1 MEYPDNFH
9 YTTDGY
15 QKAREYLK
23 TIGEFELIATAGLS
37 TDGYSLVHEANSIW
51 RKEQY
56 KNNNHMSEKSI
67 GEQRVRTEFNVAEGA
82 IKDFVTDVKHRTAE
96 LINICEAFKP
106 KDPRLAAMAQT
117 AYEEAAMWAV
127 KAATA

>member
-1 MEYPDNFH
+1 MGLPDKFH
-9 YTTDGY
+9 YTSVGF
-15 QKAREYLK
+15 QKATEYLRS
-23 TIGEFELIATAGLS
+23 IGEFERISTTGLS

-67 GEQRVRTEFNVAEGA
+67 GEHRVRIDFNVSGSTFVDS
-82 IKDFVTDVKHRTAE
+82 IKLHTAE
-96 LINICEAFKP
+96 LINICEELKV
-106 KDPRLAAMAQT
+106 KDGRLASLAQT